1 MVPSVTITPL
11 MPYGAAKQLTILSEE
26 HMKRSTFVKAAV
38 MALALTVAAGS
49 SAIAGKTRITGS
61 GASFPFPIY
70 STWFK
75 IYSRAHKDI
84 IVDYQSKGS
93 GAGIR
98 DFINHTVDFA
108 ASDAAM
114 NDKEIAQV
122 KEGVQLLPMIAGEIV
137 LSYNLK
143 GVPELKLSR
152 DVYPAIFLGKITK
165 WNDPAIAKSN
175 PGVNLPDLPITVVH
189 RADSSGTTFVF
200 TTHLSAISNDWKNG
214 PGIGKTVKWA
224 SSSKMVAAPK
234 NAGVTAVIR
243 QTPGAIGYIE
253 YGYAKMAKVPMVS
266 LQNKE
271 GNYIKPSMK
280 SGQAAL
286 ANAKIPADMRVWL
299 PNPDGK
305 DSYPIATYTWMLF
318 YKKYADPKKAAILKD
333 LVKFCLHDG
342 QKMAD
347 KLGYIPLPA
356 NVVKKVEAAS
366 HNIQ

>member
-1 MVPSVTITPL
+1 
-11 MPYGAAKQLTILSEE
+11 
-26 HMKRSTFVKAAV
+26 MKRSTLAKAAV
-38 MALALTVAAGS
+38 MALAITVLAGGA
-49 SAIAGKTRITGS
+49 AIAGKVRITGS

-75 IYSRAHKDI
+75 TYSRAHPGI
-84 IVDYQSKGS
+84 IVDYQAKGS

-143 GVPELKLSR
+143 GVEELKLPR
-152 DVYPAIFLGKITK
+152 DVYPAIFLGKITR
-165 WNDPAIAKSN
+165 WNDPAIARAN
-175 PGVNLPDLPITVVH
+175 PGVKLPDKPITVVR

-200 TTHLSAISNDWKNG
+200 TTHLSAVSQEWKNG
-214 PGIGKTVKWA
+214 PGVGKTVKWP
-224 SSSKMVAAPK
+224 SSNKFVAAPK
-234 NAGVTAVIR
+234 NDGVTATIR

-253 YGYAKMAKVPMVS
+253 YGYAKMAGVPMALLENRS
-266 LQNKE
+266 
-271 GNYIKPSMK
+271 GRFIRPSIE

-286 ANAKIPADMRVWL
+286 ANATIPADMRVWL
-299 PNPDGK
+299 PDPEGN
-305 DSYPIATYTWMLF
+305 DSYPIVTYTWMLF
-318 YKKYADPKKAAILKD
+318 YKKYQDQKKAEILRD
-333 LVKFCLHDG
+333 LVRFCLHDG

-347 KLGYIPLPA
+347 RLGYIPLPA
-356 NVVKKVEAAS
+356 NVVDIVEKAS
-366 HNIQ
+366 HNIR